1 VCFPYFD
8 SNQLIFND
16 LLAGFCSLVDCCVD
30 WKTSPFN
37 HEINL
42 IWGVPSG
49 VRLLLAF
56 IVSLNKND
64 SRQERAWFCFPC
76 LLASAQ
82 MHILQNGSSSRR
94 WYLDISLGPRL
105 GQADPQRSR
114 QHPVATIKVS
124 GKWPPDAAWSY
135 WGKYEFI
142 FPVKMKIAQKRV

>member
-82 MHILQNGSSSRR
+82 MYILQNGSSSRR
-94 WYLDISLGPRL
+94 WYLNISLGL
-105 GQADPQRSR
+105 AWVKLTLNEAGNIQSQRSR
-114 QHPVATIKVS
+114 SQGS
-124 GKWPPDAAWSY
+124 GPRMQRGAI
-135 WGKYEFI
+135 GENMNLF
-142 FPVKMKIAQKRV
+142 FR